1 MLFVSS
7 TLRII
12 TVLLLCSCWGV
23 GMINTHVNV
32 ENARDKMDDK
42 WAVLPLLLRGK
53 EILTTC
59 VRRPG
64 MILSSAFM
72 TVR

>member
-1 MLFVSS
+1 MLFASS

-12 TVLLLCSCWGV
+12 TVLLPCSCWGV

-42 WAVLPLLLRGK
+42 WAVLPLLRRGK
-53 EILTTC
+53 EMLTTYAW
-59 VRRPG
+59 RPG
-64 MILSSAFM
+64 MIFSSAFM